1 MDPQKLIVNFGYIDT
16 ILTYFSYFLGVVF
29 ITVGVFKFK
38 RYGEMR
44 TQMSAQMTILNP
56 LMPFL
61 VGVCLLNFPDFIAYT
76 VGSIYDS
83 PNPLVYKGATTGY
96 RQYIK
101 PVIILVRLIG
111 VGAMIRGLVLLSRAG
126 GAQSQAGSVGKA
138 IMHILGGALAY
149 NILKTIDLVK
159 NIFSIDT

>member
-1 MDPQKLIVNFGYIDT
+1 MDPAKLIENFEIIST
-16 ILTYFSYFLGVVF
+16 ILSYFSYFLGVVF
-29 ITVGVFKFK
+29 VTIGVFKFK

-56 LMPFL
+56 MMPFL
-61 VGVCLLNFPDFIAYT
+61 VGICLLNFPDFIAYT

-83 PNPLVYKGATTGY
+83 PNPLAYKGATTGY
-96 RQYIK
+96 QQYIK
-101 PVIILVRLIG
+101 PVIMLVRIIG
-111 VGAMIRGLVLLSRAG
+111 IGAMIRGLILLSRAG

-149 NILKTIDLVK
+149 NILKTIELVK
-159 NIFSIDT
+159 SIFAIE